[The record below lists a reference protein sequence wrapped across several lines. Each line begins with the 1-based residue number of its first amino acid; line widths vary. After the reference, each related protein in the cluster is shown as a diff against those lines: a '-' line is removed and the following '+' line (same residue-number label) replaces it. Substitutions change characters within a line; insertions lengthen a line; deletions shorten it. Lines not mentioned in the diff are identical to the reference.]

1 VTAAELEALLA
12 ARGVTVGL
20 DGDDLRISAPRGAL
34 DDDLRA
40 ALRAHKTALI
50 ARRRRDD
57 HAIAIIGLASRL
69 PGAPD
74 VDAYWRLLASGRSG
88 VREIPAERWDHRA
101 WFAPE
106 AGAPRFMGHLAD
118 VDQFDAGFFGI
129 SPREARLVDPQQRL
143 FLEIAWE
150 AFESAGVDP
159 TRYAGRNVG
168 VFVGCGGS
176 AYGQRIWPALGPK
189 DYAAGLGSQGFAIPN
204 RTSYFFDFHGPSI
217 LVSTACSASLVALHM
232 ACESLRRGE
241 SELALVGGVNLLLSP
256 AYYLCMAHMGAL
268 SPDGTC
274 RTFDRRAN
282 GIVLGEGVGALL
294 LKPLARAVADG
305 DRVLAVV
312 RGSAVNHDG
321 RSNGLSAPNP
331 GAQAALVRTALAD
344 AGLTAA
350 DIDVVEAHGT
360 GTALGD
366 PMEVEALAEV
376 FAGLPRGSRRLGS
389 VKTNLGHLETAAGVA
404 SLVKIVLA
412 LRHELLP
419 AHLGYEE
426 PSPLLD
432 MDATPF
438 VVNAA
443 ASAWPRGERARRA
456 GVSGFGMGGTNAH
469 VIVEEAPAVAAVA
482 VAAAPAVIALSAA
495 TDDALAAQIA
505 RLDAALAAR
514 PAVALADVART
525 LNAGRAHHARR
536 RAWVVASVAELRAA
550 LAGDPGRSDGPEA
563 ELAAA
568 YLRGEVIDWAAIERG
583 RGGRVIDL
591 PTYAWQHERH
601 WVDVDVNAPMAA
613 ALPGAPAVEAARS
626 AQISDVRIEWETVAE
641 PVPARPARVLVVGDA
656 GDALAEQL
664 PAAVRITDEGAQAL
678 HHRLIAEGEAGVRL
692 DVVCVAGCDGDDLAA
707 AVQANVERALRVVQA
722 LVLARVRARLWLC
735 TRGAIATSA
744 DDPAPSLAQA
754 ALWGLARTV
763 MLEHPELDCRAV
775 DIDAG
780 GAGALAAALAAG
792 DDGEDQLALRGGR
805 RLAARLVSRAATTAA
820 LTLAADAT
828 YLVTGGLGGLGRAVA
843 GWLVEHG
850 ARHLALV
857 GRRVENADVA
867 ALEAAGA
874 RVHLVACDVGDANA
888 LAAAL
893 AELRAAAPPLRGIV
907 HAAGVL
913 DDGVLTQQRWPRFA
927 AVLAGK
933 AFGGAH
939 LDALTQG
946 DALDFFVS
954 FSSLASLV
962 GAPGQANYAA
972 ANACLDALAH
982 AQRRRGRRGIA
993 VHWGP
998 WADAG
1003 MASQLGV
1010 AHLERL
1016 RAQGLERLGAAAALA
1031 AIAGALADGAT
1042 ELGLVD
1048 VDWAHFAAALPP
1060 GRRPPL
1066 LARVLGEIG
1075 AGDDGAGDRLAA
1087 LAPAERRAGLDVLVR
1102 AESARV
1108 LGGDL
1113 ARLDPARPL
1122 AELGLDS
1129 LMAVELRNGLARALG
1144 RALPATLLFDHPTV
1158 GALVDALDVAL
1169 GAARAAIA
1177 PRAARADE
1185 PIAIIGVGLR
1195 MPGGATDLRSFDRQ
1209 LRAGT
1214 DAITEV
1220 PRSRW
1225 DIDALHDADLAAPGK
1240 MYTRW
1245 GAFLPDVFDFDAD
1258 FFGIAPREAVQM
1270 DPQQRLLLEIVWEAF
1285 EDAGI
1290 AAESLVGS
1298 RTGVFVGIGL
1308 SGYGQQQLADR
1319 AQIDAYTA
1327 TGMITSAA
1335 VGRISYVLGLRGPSL
1350 AVETACSSSLVS
1362 VHLACQSL
1370 RAGESDLA
1378 IAGGVNLILSPE
1390 GTIMFS
1396 KARAMSPVGRCKTFD
1411 ASADGYVRGE
1421 GAGVLL
1427 LKPLSKARADGDRVL
1442 AVIRGSA
1449 VGQDGRSGGLTAP
1462 SGPAQEAVVRDALA
1476 VAGVA
1481 PAEVAYLEAHGTGTP
1496 LGDPIELAA
1505 AARVYGEGRDGA
1517 DPLLVGSVKTQIGHL
1532 EMAAGV
1538 AGLLK
1543 VIAALES
1550 EVIAPHLHF
1559 ATPNPHLDWASLP
1572 VKVTTEATAWPAGK
1586 RRLAAVSAFG
1596 FGGTNAH
1603 VVVEAAEAMPVLAVV
1618 AGDAP
1623 ALLVLSAKGEAA
1635 RRQLARLVAARLREP
1650 DAGHAAAW
1658 RELAAAS
1665 ISGRSHLVERLAVVA
1680 ASAAEA
1686 AAALDAFVA
1695 GDARRVWIGRG
1706 GTAAWP
1712 GESSLAEQAQAF
1724 VAGAPPAATRRAHA
1738 RLPLYPWQRER
1749 YALDSAPAAGRW
1761 TLAWTAAEPAE
1772 TPHDAVVFADAL
1784 AIADDADP
1792 IAAALELVAQLRH
1805 RLATT
1810 SGPIWLVTRGVHG
1823 PRPSLAQAAL
1833 WGLGRVLAVEDP
1845 ARFGGLVDLE
1855 AGQALPAL
1863 GAPGEQVA
1871 WRGGVRHVARL
1882 EAVTGPI
1889 VTPPVRADAAY
1900 LITGGSGSL
1909 GLATA
1914 AWLVERGARHLVLV
1928 SRRGGAN
1935 SAALVA
1941 RGARV
1946 AVVAADVGEDAGVAA
1961 ALAAVDGLG
1970 VPLAGVVHAAGVV
1983 RDGLLATLDARDA
1996 EVVLAGK
2003 LRGAHLLDRATRDRT
2018 LDFFVLFS
2026 SSAALLG
2033 AAGQGAYAAANAGL
2047 DALAHARRA
2056 AGLPALSVAF
2066 GPWAG
2071 DGMAARAGE
2080 AAERRWA
2087 AAGMDRLAPD
2097 AALAALGS
2105 LLGGDQAHV
2114 LVAALD
2120 VARLRAALGPAT
2132 PSLLRAPEAATTT
2145 AARPVLREALRARP
2159 ANERARALRSE
2170 LAGALGQ
2177 VLGTGDRAID
2187 PERGFAELGVD
2198 SLLALELR
2206 TRLERELGLALPTT
2220 LVLDHPTIARLADF
2234 LVARL
2239 ADDEAAAP
2247 VIAAGRVSTAYS
2259 DEPIAIIGM
2268 GLRLPGGA
2276 HDPASYWRLLA
2287 GGVDATSEVPADR
2300 WDIDALYDPDPDA
2313 AGGIYT
2319 RRGGFLTEDVA
2330 GFDPGFFGISPRE
2343 AVPMDPQQR
2352 LLLEVAWEALEHAGQ
2367 APPALR
2373 GTRAGIFVGIGI
2385 NDYGTL
2391 QGRGAE
2397 LTSID
2402 AYRGTGNGYCF
2413 SAGRLSYHLGL
2424 QGPSLAVDTACSSSL
2439 VAIHLAAQSLRTG
2452 ESDIALAGGVHLML
2466 APETMVLLCRTRALS
2481 PDGRCKTFSA
2491 AADGYGRG
2499 EGAAV
2504 VVLKRLSDA
2513 LAAGDRVDAV
2523 LRATSVNHDGPSSG
2537 LTVPNGPAQ
2546 EAVIRHALDR
2556 AGVAPADVSYVEA
2569 HGTGTALGDPMEL
2582 QALADVYGAGR
2593 RAPLRVGSVKTNLGH
2608 LEAASGIAGLLKVVL
2623 ALGHE
2628 EIPPHLHLGTPS
2640 PHIPWAR
2647 LPVEVPTAPTPWRGP
2662 GRIAGVSSFGLSGTN
2677 AHVLVQ
2683 AAPARV
2689 SASHAVAAQA
2699 WCVPLSARSDAAL
2712 AQLAA
2717 RLAAHLRAD
2726 GSIGVAE
2733 VATTMGRGRAHLA
2746 RRRAI
2751 VATSRDELLAGL
2763 DAVIA
2768 GADVPAP
2775 RIAFQL
2781 DAGALA
2787 DARRLLAAGV
2797 EPEWLLGDDV
2807 IAACLAGVLDEAAAR
2822 RWIDR
2827 LAAGVT
2833 ADDLEQVV
2841 AGTALAAPTR
2851 TVISSV
2857 TGRALSAGDAQSP
2870 SHWRRLVE
2878 PRRADARR
2886 AAEQAGATTFITP
2899 GARPLAEVVAVL
2911 YEAGVELD
2919 WRPLTADRPPV
2930 PLPTYPWQKRRYWF
2944 AEAPAARERRLD
2956 PGQPLVGD
2964 HRVGGEA
2971 VFPAA
2976 GYLELLSARARAPL
2990 ADLVIEAPL
2999 IVASSRRLRVRVEG
3013 AQASVESRGDGDT
3026 AWIRHATARVAGT
3039 AVAPAPMID
3048 LAAIRARSAQAV
3060 EAEAFYAGMRGEG
3073 LAYGPLYQRVARVH
3087 LAASEALGELG
3098 APDPDGFGVHP
3109 ALLDGCLQVF
3119 GAASLTVG
3127 RRGTFLPVAVARY
3140 EVHAAIPA
3148 GAPLFAHARLEAADA
3163 DGLAG
3168 SVVLTDA
3175 TGRVLVSAEGLHF
3188 RRADAAALNVR
3199 AELCVGRVRWQPI
3212 AASPRSMRLTV
3223 TGWDELVRFSDAAG
3237 EDGVVLVDVGVDE
3250 ALATIQRLARGERPP
3265 RLWLVTRTGNGA
3277 LLGLG
3282 RTADLEHPELR
3293 CTRIALDGDA
3303 TAEYLHAALGADPR
3317 ERELAVHAGAVH
3329 GARLAVVPAPA
3340 APAAVLAG
3348 TVLVTGGLG
3357 ALGLAIA
3364 AYLVERG
3371 VRSLHLVGRSPPS
3384 VDAAAIIAGLRARGA
3399 SVVSHAVDV
3408 ADPVAL
3414 TGALAGVRLAG
3425 IVHAAGVLDDGV
3437 LLEQTAE
3444 RSARVLAPKV
3454 RGGDA
3459 VAELARAHRP
3469 AFVLFTS
3476 STAALLGAA
3485 GQGAYAAA
3493 NAHLDALAV
3502 TLRSEGLAATSI
3514 QWGTW
3519 SGAGMAGRQAPA
3531 HGKRLAALGL
3541 QPVDAD
3547 DAARALDG
3555 ILGAASDAVVSVVRL
3570 DRRQARAALRGGQGP
3585 ALLDD
3590 LAPAD
3595 APAATADALVRLA
3608 ALAPA
3613 ARRAEIEAIVHAHA
3627 ARVLLLA
3634 DDQAIDPDAPL
3645 GQLGLDSLMAI
3656 ELRNALA
3663 ATFAAPFPATLLF
3676 DRPTLRALTDH
3687 LLESFAPPEPAL
3699 VPAPAPRAAATS
3711 DAIAVIG
3718 VGCRFPGGADGPA
3731 AYWRLLAGGVDAISD
3746 VPAGR
3751 WDMGRY
3757 FDADPET
3764 PGTMYSRRGGFVADL
3779 ERFDAHF
3786 FGISPVE
3793 ARSMDPQQRLLLEV
3807 AWESLEHAGVVPAAL
3822 SGSDTGVFVGI
3833 GASGYASEAMKSGD
3847 LSQIDAY
3854 AATGN
3859 TSSAAVGRLSY
3870 TLGLTGPNVSIDTA
3884 CSSSLVAVHLA
3895 CQSLR
3900 LGESRLALAG
3910 GVNVLLSPEVSVMV
3924 SKARM
3929 LSPEGRCKAFDA
3941 SADGYVRAEG
3951 CGVVV
3956 LKRLDDAIADGD
3968 VVRAVIRGTAVNQD
3982 GRSSGL
3988 TAPSGPAQEAVI
4000 TRALAAAG
4008 VAGADVGYVE
4018 AHGTGTA
4025 LGDPIELQSLDA
4037 ALGRDRDV
4045 RLLVGSVK
4053 TNIGHLEMAAGV
4065 AGLIKIVLAFAH
4077 EQLPASLHLK
4087 TPNPHIPWDRLAIDV
4102 VRERRAWPRNG
4113 APRLA
4118 GLSSFGFSGTNA
4130 HAILAEP
4137 PAIARARLPD
4147 GRGLVLICA
4156 RTDGGLRA
4164 LARAYAEA
4172 WREHPDWTVAAVAAA
4187 THSTRSRHERRLAV
4201 VASDAAAAIDA
4212 LERYAGGADA
4222 AVVHGRVLPPAQRR
4236 VRLVGDDAGE
4246 RDAWAAW
4253 GIVSAGDDPTGVQV
4267 VTLGARDRLRQLA
4280 ELVVRGVE
4288 PDWAV
4293 VDGIRGKTHLDLP
4306 TYAWQRQR
4314 FWLDAAPVTRVAH
4327 PWLDSGAARLSIV
4340 DAAWLADHRVYDR
4353 VIVPGAALV
4362 ELALAAHD
4370 GQALEA
4376 VVLHEALVL
4385 DDDAVTVAVSSDGDG
4400 FQVRS
4405 RDDGGDEP
4413 VHVSGRLV
4421 PAGPLASGDLAAL
4434 SARCP
4439 AAIPVN
4445 RFYDALAARGMA
4457 YGPGFQTL
4465 ATLAVGD
4472 GEAVARLAVRAGD
4485 GFRVHPAILD
4495 GALQALGGALASTG
4509 GDRVRLPVRLGRVT
4523 LGTARTPAWAH
4534 ARVRGG
4540 DGDDVLG
4547 DVTLYDDT
4555 GAAVVSLAE
4564 VTLRAVDPATLRA
4577 LEAARV
4583 QRHAYALTWQPAPA
4597 AATSLAGRRWAV
4609 VLDEAGVGTRLAAR
4623 LEDAGA
4629 EVVRVTDAAAL
4640 AGQTLDGVVHLAAL
4654 DADGLGDPLAALER
4668 VCAPALAVVQAITGT
4683 PRLVLVTRG
4692 AIDGSAPLQAAL
4704 WGLGRSVAVERPE
4717 LAATLVDLDPAR
4729 PASAPDEL
4737 VATIAAIDTDG
4748 DESQIA
4754 WRDGLRQ
4761 VARLERTRLA
4771 RSTRSLRADASYLV
4785 TGGLGALGLH
4795 AARELALLGA
4805 RHLVLLGRS
4814 VPDAAATEAIAALAA
4829 DGVQIRTAGVD
4840 VADKGALAAVLANL
4854 DAPLAGIVHAAGVL
4868 DDALLAG
4875 QSWPSFARVLAAK
4888 VLGALHLRALTRR
4901 QPLDFTVH
4909 YTSTAGLLGAAGQAN
4924 YAAANAVL
4932 DALAAGDRS
4941 DGRATSS
4948 IAWGAWSGGGMA
4960 SKSGADRRGDTFGPL
4975 APDEGRAALAAVLA
4989 AAPASVAFARVRWR
5003 RISRAPRWLSSLV
5016 GDSTARTPRADL
5028 AALEPAARA
5037 ERVAALLR
5045 GELRRA
5051 LGLADD
5057 EPVPG
5062 DVELSALGV
5071 DSLLAIEVP
5080 QVLGALFGLSFAS
5093 SLLHDHPTVDAL
5105 TAHIASRLATAA
5117 PAAPAVLVLRRAA
5130 SRAPLVCLGGAP
5142 GDALYLGALSRHL
5155 PDQPFYALE
5164 APGLDG
5170 LRAPLDT
5177 IEAIAAHHIAEVRQ
5191 ARGADS
5197 APWLLAG
5204 HSFGGFVA
5212 VEMARQLRAAGD
5224 AVGLVALFDS
5234 VGVDWN
5240 DAELPF
5246 TDDWVGAEL
5255 ARVLFATAGERHPGL
5270 GWDALAA
5277 LAPRDRV
5284 RRLVGHDAL
5293 ASRLVAVMKA
5303 NLEAMVRYRVGSTP
5317 GELHLFR
5324 AAEPLA
5330 GVLADQFEYATAPDL
5345 GWGAATG
5352 ARVHVHEVPGNHF
5365 SMMGEPHVRALAAAL
5380 GRVLAAGNT
5389 SRREARA

>member
-1 VTAAELEALLA
+1 VTAAELEAVLA
-12 ARGVTVGL
+12 ARGVTVAV
-20 DGDDLRISAPRGAL
+20 DGEDLRISAPRGAL
-34 DDDLRA
+34 DDELRA
-40 ALRAHKTALI
+40 ALRAHKAALI
-50 ARRRRDD
+50 ARRRGDD
-57 HAIAIIGLASRL
+57 HAIAIIGMAGRL

-74 VDAYWRLLASGRSG
+74 VEAYWRLLIEGRSG
-88 VREIPAERWDHRA
+88 VREIPAERWDHRV

-106 AGAPRFMGHLAD
+106 ASAPRFIGHLAD

-129 SPREARLVDPQQRL
+129 SPREARLLDPQQRL
-143 FLEIAWE
+143 FLETAWE

-241 SELALVGGVNLLLSP
+241 SELALAGGVNLLLSP

-282 GIVLGEGVGALL
+282 GIVLGEGVGAVL
-294 LKPLARAVADG
+294 LKPLVRAVADG

-321 RSNGLSAPNP
+321 RSNGMAAPNP
-331 GAQAALVRTALAD
+331 GAQAALVRAALAD
-344 AGLTAA
+344 AGLAAA

-376 FAGLPRGSRRLGS
+376 FAGVARGSMRLGS

-412 LRHELLP
+412 LQHEVLP

-432 MDATPF
+432 MAATPF

-443 ASAWPRGERARRA
+443 ASAWPRGERPRRA

-469 VIVEEAPAVAAVA
+469 VIVEEPPAVAAP
-482 VAAAPAVIALSAA
+482 AAAAGPVVVTLSAA
-495 TDDALAAQIA
+495 TDDALTAQIE
-505 RLDAALAAR
+505 RLAAALAAR

-525 LNAGRAHHARR
+525 LNAGRAHLARR

-550 LAGDPGRSDGPEA
+550 LAGDAGRGEGPEA
-563 ELAAA
+563 ALAAA
-568 YLRGEVIDWAAIERG
+568 YLRGEAIDWAAIERG

-591 PTYAWQHERH
+591 PTYPWQHERH
-601 WVDVDVNAPMAA
+601 WVDVDVNAPMVAA
-613 ALPGAPAVEAARS
+613 VPAPEVTA
-626 AQISDVRIEWETVAE
+626 
-641 PVPARPARVLVVGDA
+641 ARPARISDLRLAWEAAPAAASVAPARVVIVGDE
-656 GDALAEQL
+656 D
-664 PAAVRITDEGAQAL
+664 AQAL
-678 HHRLIAEGEAGVRL
+678 HHRLVAAGEAGERL
-692 DVVCVAGCDGDDLAA
+692 DVVCRAPAGRELADA
-707 AVQANVERALRVVQA
+707 QAGLERALRAVQA

-735 TRGAIATSA
+735 TRGAVATSVE
-744 DDPAPSLAQA
+744 DPAPSLAQA

-763 MLEHPELDCRAV
+763 MLEHPELDCRA
-775 DIDAG
+775 IDLEEGSDAEVT
-780 GAGALAAALAAG
+780 AAIAA
-792 DDGEDQLALRGGR
+792 DDGEDQIALRGGR
-805 RLAARLVSRAATTAA
+805 RLVARLTARAAAVAA
-820 LTLAADAT
+820 PVLAADAT

-843 GWLVEHG
+843 SWLVAHG
-850 ARHLALV
+850 ARHVALL
-857 GRRVENADVA
+857 GRRVDGADVT

-874 RVHLVACDVGDANA
+874 RVHLVACDVADRGA

-893 AELRAAAPPLRGIV
+893 DGLRAVAPPLRGVV

-933 AFGGAH
+933 AFGAVH
-939 LDALTQG
+939 LDALTEG
-946 DALDFFVS
+946 DGLDFFVS

-982 AQRRRGRRGIA
+982 AQRQRGRRGIA

-998 WADAG
+998 WADG
-1003 MASQLGV
+1003 MAGQLGAAHV
-1010 AHLERL
+1010 ARL
-1016 RAQGLERLGAAAALA
+1016 RAQGLEQLAADAALA
-1031 AIAGALADGAT
+1031 ALGGALAADVT
-1042 ELGLVD
+1042 ELALVD
-1048 VDWAHFAAALPP
+1048 IDWERFAAALPP

-1066 LARVLGEIG
+1066 LAHVLGAGGDGG
-1075 AGDDGAGDRLAA
+1075 ATEGDRLAA
-1087 LAPAERRAGLDVLVR
+1087 LAPAARRAGLDALVR
-1102 AESARV
+1102 AESGKV
-1108 LGGDL
+1108 VGGDP
-1113 ARLDPARPL
+1113 ARLDAARPL

-1158 GALVDALDVAL
+1158 AALVDALDAEL
-1169 GAARAAIA
+1169 GAARVAIA
-1177 PRAARADE
+1177 PMAARADE

-1195 MPGGATDLRSFDRQ
+1195 MPGGASDLASFDRQ

-1220 PRSRW
+1220 PRWRW
-1225 DIDALHDADLAAPGK
+1225 DIDALYDPDPATPGT
-1240 MYTRW
+1240 MATRW
-1245 GAFLPDVFDFDAD
+1245 GAFLPDVDHFDAD
-1258 FFGIAPREAVQM
+1258 FFGVAPREAVQM
-1270 DPQQRLLLEIVWEAF
+1270 DPQQRLLLEIVWEAC

-1290 AAESLVGS
+1290 AATSLSGT

-1308 SGYGQQQLADR
+1308 SGYGQQQLAER
-1319 AQIDAYTA
+1319 ARIDAYTA

-1335 VGRISYVLGLRGPSL
+1335 VGRVSYVLGLRGPSL

-1370 RAGESDLA
+1370 RAGESELA

-1421 GAGVLL
+1421 GAGVVL
-1427 LKPLSKARADGDRVL
+1427 LKPLSRARADGDRVL

-1505 AARVYGEGRDGA
+1505 AARVYGEGRAAD

-1543 VIAALES
+1543 VVAAMQS
-1550 EVIAPHLHF
+1550 EVIAPHLHL

-1572 VKVTTEATAWPAGK
+1572 VKVTTAATAWPAGK
-1586 RRLAAVSAFG
+1586 RRLAAISAFG

-1603 VVVEAAEAMPVLAVV
+1603 VVVEAPGDAAPAA
-1618 AGDAP
+1618 AGDGA
-1623 ALLVLSAKGEAA
+1623 ALLVLSARSEPA
-1635 RRQLARLVAARLREP
+1635 RRALAVRMAARLREP
-1650 DAGHAAAW
+1650 GAAW
-1658 RELAAAS
+1658 TDIAAAS
-1665 ISGRSHLVERLAVVA
+1665 ISGRSHLPERLAVVA
-1680 ASAAEA
+1680 SGAVEA
-1686 AAALDAFVA
+1686 AAALESFVA
-1695 GDARRVWIGRG
+1695 GDPSGVWIGRA

-1712 GESSLAEQAQAF
+1712 ADGALTEQAEAF
-1724 VAGAPPAATRRAHA
+1724 VAGAAPVATRRAHA

-1749 YALDSAPAAGRW
+1749 FALDDVDTAGRWALAWTPAPAA
-1761 TLAWTAAEPAE
+1761 A
-1772 TPHDAVVFADAL
+1772 TPPGAVVFTDAL
-1784 AIADDADP
+1784 ELADDADP
-1792 IAAALELVAQLRH
+1792 VAAALWLAERLRAC
-1805 RLATT
+1805 LSATT
-1810 SGPIWLVTRGVHG
+1810 GPIWLVTRGVHG
-1823 PRPSLAQAAL
+1823 ARPALPQAAL
-1833 WGLGRVLAVEDP
+1833 WGLGRVLAVEEP

-1855 AGQALPAL
+1855 PGQDVPAL
-1863 GAPGEQVA
+1863 GPAGEQAA

-1882 EAVTGPI
+1882 EPVTGAAAPSH
-1889 VTPPVRADAAY
+1889 VRADAAY
-1900 LITGGSGSL
+1900 LVTGGTGSL

-1914 AWLVERGARHLVLV
+1914 AWLAERGAGGLVLV
-1928 SRRGGAN
+1928 ARRGAGGADA
-1935 SAALVA
+1935 AALAALAA
-1941 RGARV
+1941 RTRV
-1946 AVVAADVGEDAGVAA
+1946 EVVAADVAEERGVAD
-1961 ALAAVDGLG
+1961 ALAAVDRLGL
-1970 VPLAGVVHAAGVV
+1970 PLAGVIHAAGVV
-1983 RDGLLATLDARDA
+1983 RDGLLASLDRADA

-2003 LRGAHLLDRATRDRT
+2003 LRGALALDRATRDRG
-2018 LDFFVLFS
+2018 LDLFVLFS

-2071 DGMAARAGE
+2071 GGMAERAGE

-2087 AAGMDRLAPD
+2087 AAGMDRVSPE
-2097 AALAALGS
+2097 AALRGLGA
-2105 LLGGDQAHV
+2105 LLGGAHAHV

-2120 VARLRAALGPAT
+2120 VARMRSALGAAT
-2132 PSLLRAPEAATTT
+2132 PSLLRPLDVAVAP
-2145 AARPVLREALRARP
+2145 ARPALREALLALP
-2159 ANERARALRSE
+2159 AAERARALRGQ
-2170 LAGALGQ
+2170 LAEQLGE
-2177 VLGTGDRAID
+2177 VLGGARAID

-2206 TRLERELGLALPTT
+2206 SRLERELGLELPTT

-2234 LVARL
+2234 LVGRL
-2239 ADDEAAAP
+2239 ADAVVVAP
-2247 VIAAGRVSTAYS
+2247 VIAVAPAAYP

-2268 GLRLPGGA
+2268 GLRLPGGVR
-2276 HDPASYWRLLA
+2276 DPASYWRLLA
-2287 GGVDATSEVPADR
+2287 GGIDATGEVPADR

-2313 AGGIYT
+2313 PGAIYT
-2319 RRGGFLTEDVA
+2319 RRGGFLTDDVA
-2330 GFDPGFFGISPRE
+2330 GFDPGFFGISARE
-2343 AVPMDPQQR
+2343 AIPMDPQQR

-2367 APPALR
+2367 APPSLR

-2391 QGRGAE
+2391 QSGAA
-2397 LTSID
+2397 LSSID

-2452 ESDIALAGGVHLML
+2452 ECDVALAGGVHLML

-2504 VVLKRLSDA
+2504 IVLKRLSDA
-2513 LAAGDRVDAV
+2513 LAAGDRIDAV

-2546 EAVIRHALDR
+2546 EAVIRHALAR
-2556 AGVAPADVSYVEA
+2556 AGVAPADVDYVEA

-2582 QALADVYGAGR
+2582 TALAAVYGAGR

-2647 LPVEVPTAPTPWRGP
+2647 LPVEVPTRRAAWRGP
-2662 GRIAGVSSFGLSGTN
+2662 RRIAGVSSFGLSGTN
-2677 AHVLVQ
+2677 AHVLVE

-2689 SASHAVAAQA
+2689 AAAVTAQP

-2726 GSIGVAE
+2726 ASVGVAE
-2733 VATTMGRGRAHLA
+2733 VAATMGRGRAHLE
-2746 RRRAI
+2746 RRAAI

-2763 DAVIA
+2763 GAVTA
-2768 GADVPAP
+2768 GADHAAP
-2775 RIAFQL
+2775 HIAL
-2781 DAGALA
+2781 EVDAVALA

-2797 EPEWLLGDDV
+2797 EPGWLLGDDV
-2807 IAACLAGVLDEAAAR
+2807 IAACLAGVIDEPAALRLRALLDGGAS
-2822 RWIDR
+2822 
-2827 LAAGVT
+2827 
-2833 ADDLEQVV
+2833 ADDIEHAV
-2841 AGTALAAPTR
+2841 AEMDLSAPR
-2851 TVISSV
+2851 WPVLSSV
-2857 TGRALSAGDAQSP
+2857 TGRLLSAGDAQSP

-2878 PRRADARR
+2878 PRRDVRR
-2886 AAEQAGATTFITP
+2886 AAEQAGATLVVTP
-2899 GARPLAEVVAVL
+2899 GATPLAAIAADLYVRGVA
-2911 YEAGVELD
+2911 LD
-2919 WRPLTADRPPV
+2919 WRPLTADLPPV

-2944 AEAPAARERRLD
+2944 AESPRAQGRRVDPAEA
-2956 PGQPLVGD
+2956 LVAD
-2964 HRVGGEA
+2964 HRVGGEG

-2999 IVASSRRLRVRVEG
+2999 IVAAPRRLRVAMDG
-3013 AQASVESRGDGDT
+3013 AQVSVESRGDDDG
-3026 AWIRHATARVAGT
+3026 AWVRHATARVGT
-3039 AVAPAPMID
+3039 GGAVAAAAVDID
-3048 LAAIRARSAQAV
+3048 VAAVRARAV
-3060 EAEAFYAGMRGEG
+3060 QTVAAEAFYAGMRGEG
-3073 LAYGPLYQRVARVH
+3073 LGYGPLYQRVARVH
-3087 LAASEALGELG
+3087 LAPSEALGELT
-3098 APDPDGFGVHP
+3098 APDADGFAVHP

-3127 RRGTFLPVAVARY
+3127 RQGTYLPVAVARY
-3140 EVHAAIPA
+3140 QVHAAIPA
-3148 GAPLFAHARLEAADA
+3148 GTSLLAHAVLETADS

-3168 SVVLTDA
+3168 RVVLADGD
-3175 TGRVLVSAEGLHF
+3175 GRALVSLDGVHF
-3188 RRADAAALNVR
+3188 RRADAAALGR
-3199 AELCVGRVRWQPI
+3199 AELCLGRLRWQPI
-3212 AASPRSMRLTV
+3212 AAGAAPRPTV
-3223 TGWDELVRFSDAAG
+3223 VGWDEVVRRPDEVG
-3237 EDGVVLVDVGVDE
+3237 DDGLVLVDVGLDD
-3250 ALATIQRLARGERPP
+3250 ALAAIQRLARRERPP
-3265 RLWLVTRTGNGA
+3265 RLWLVTRTGDGA

-3293 CTRIALDGDA
+3293 CTRIALDRDA
-3303 TAEYLHAALGADPR
+3303 TIEHLHLALGADPR
-3317 ERELAVHAGAVH
+3317 ERELLVRAGVVHA
-3329 GARLAVVPAPA
+3329 ARLAITSAPAPA
-3340 APAAVLAG
+3340 TAALTGAVLI
-3348 TVLVTGGLG
+3348 TGGLG
-3357 ALGLAIA
+3357 ALGLATA
-3364 AYLVERG
+3364 AYLVDRG
-3371 VRSLHLVGRSPPS
+3371 VRALHLVGRSAPS
-3384 VDAAAIIAGLRARGA
+3384 ADAGAALTALRAAGA
-3399 SVVSHAVDV
+3399 AVTVHAADV
-3408 ADPVAL
+3408 ADVAAL
-3414 TGALAGVRLAG
+3414 AAALAGVHLAG

-3437 LLEQTAE
+3437 LLEQTAA
-3444 RSARVLAPKV
+3444 RCARVLAPKV
-3454 RGGDA
+3454 QGGDA
-3459 VAELARAHRP
+3459 IAALARAHRP
-3469 AFVLFTS
+3469 VFVLLYS

-3493 NAHLDALAV
+3493 NAHLDALAAE
-3502 TLRSEGLAATSI
+3502 LRAEGIAATAI

-3519 SGAGMAGRQAPA
+3519 SGAGMAVRQAPA

-3541 QPVDAD
+3541 QPI
-3547 DAARALDG
+3547 DAADAAQALDA
-3555 ILGAASDAVVSVVRL
+3555 ILAGTDAVVSVVRL
-3570 DRRQARAALRGGQGP
+3570 DRRQARAALRGGHGP

-3590 LAPAD
+3590 LAPAEA
-3595 APAATADALVRLA
+3595 APSSDALARLA

-3613 ARRAEIEAIVHAHA
+3613 ARRAELESIVHAHA
-3627 ARVLLLA
+3627 ARVLLVP

-3663 ATFAAPFPATLLF
+3663 ATFGAPLPATLLF
-3676 DRPTLRALTDH
+3676 DRPTLRALADH
-3687 LLESFAPPEPAL
+3687 LEAL
-3699 VPAPAPRAAATS
+3699 AAPAATTVPVQRTVAS
-3711 DAIAVIG
+3711 DDAIAVIG

-3731 AYWRLLAGGVDAISD
+3731 AFWRLLADGVDAISD

-3751 WDMGRY
+3751 WDLGKY

-3822 SGSDTGVFVGI
+3822 AGSEAGVFMGI

-3900 LGESRLALAG
+3900 LGESSLALAG

-3929 LSPEGRCKAFDA
+3929 LAPDGRCKAFDA

-3956 LKRLDDAIADGD
+3956 LKRLADAIADGD
-3968 VVRAVIRGTAVNQD
+3968 VVRAVIRGSAVNQD

-3988 TAPSGPAQEAVI
+3988 TAPSGRAQEAVI
-4000 TRALAAAG
+4000 RRALSVAG
-4008 VAGADVGYVE
+4008 VAGKDVGYVE

-4037 ALGRDRDV
+4037 VLGRERAAP
-4045 RLLVGSVK
+4045 LLVGSVK

-4065 AGLIKIVLAFAH
+4065 AGLIKVVLAFAH
-4077 EQLPASLHLK
+4077 DQLPASLHLR
-4087 TPNPHIPWDRLAIDV
+4087 TPNPHIPWDAIAVDV
-4102 VRERRAWPRNG
+4102 VRERRAWTRTG

-4137 PAIARARLPD
+4137 PAVTAPALPA

-4156 RTDGGLRA
+4156 RTEGALRA
-4164 LARAYAEA
+4164 LARAYAAA
-4172 WREHPDWTVAAVAAA
+4172 WRANPAWTVAAVAAA
-4187 THSTRSRHERRLAV
+4187 THTTRSRHERRLAV
-4201 VASDAAAAIDA
+4201 VADDAAAAIA
-4212 LERYAGGADA
+4212 VLEHFAAGGDA
-4222 AVVHGRVLPPAQRR
+4222 GVHGRVLPPAQRR
-4236 VRLVGDDAGE
+4236 VRVAGDDAE
-4246 RDAWAAW
+4246 RAAWAAW
-4253 GIVSAGDDPTGVQV
+4253 GVADDPGGAQV
-4267 VTLGARDRLRQLA
+4267 VTGAGDRLAQLA

-4288 PDWAV
+4288 PDWAA
-4293 VDGIRGKTHLDLP
+4293 VDGVRGKIHLDLP

-4314 FWLDAAPVTRVAH
+4314 FWLDDAPAARAAPH
-4327 PWLDSGAARLSIV
+4327 PWLDGALARLST
-4340 DAAWLADHRVYDR
+4340 AMAPWLADHRVHGR
-4353 VIVPGAALV
+4353 VIVPGAALI
-4362 ELALAAHD
+4362 ELALAAND
-4370 GQALEA
+4370 GQALED
-4376 VVLHEALVL
+4376 VRLHEALVL
-4385 DDDAVTVAVSSDGDG
+4385 DDDGTVTVTLGGDADT
-4400 FQVRS
+4400 FQLRS
-4405 RDDGGDEP
+4405 RDDGDDP
-4413 VHVSGRLV
+4413 VHVSGRVV
-4421 PAGPLASGDLAAL
+4421 PAGALAAADLPAL

-4439 AAIPVN
+4439 APIPAL
-4445 RFYDALAARGMA
+4445 RLYDALAARGMA
-4457 YGPGFQTL
+4457 YGPAFQTL
-4465 ATLAVGD
+4465 ATLAVGAN
-4472 GEAVARLAVRAGD
+4472 EAIARLAERPGD
-4485 GFRVHPAILD
+4485 GFRVHPAVLD
-4495 GALQALGGALASTG
+4495 GALQALGAALASTG
-4509 GDRVRLPVRLGRVT
+4509 DDRVRLPVRLGRVT
-4523 LGTARTPAWAH
+4523 LGAPRAPAWAH
-4534 ARVRGG
+4534 ARVRTPDSSG
-4540 DGDDVLG
+4540 DVRG
-4547 DVTLYDDT
+4547 DVTLYDEA
-4555 GAAVVSLAE
+4555 GAAVVALAD
-4564 VTLRAVDPATLRA
+4564 VALRAVDAAALRG

-4583 QRHAYALTWQPAPA
+4583 QRHAYALTWRPAPA
-4597 AATSLAGRRWAV
+4597 TAASLAGQRWAIV
-4609 VLDEAGVGTRLAAR
+4609 HDEAGVGARLAAR
-4623 LEDAGA
+4623 LAEAGA
-4629 EVVRVTDAAAL
+4629 IVVAASA
-4640 AGQTLDGVVHLAAL
+4640 APVDGVVHLAAL
-4654 DADGLGDPLAALER
+4654 DADGLAGAPLAALER
-4668 VCAPALAVVQAITGT
+4668 VCAPALATAQSITSA
-4683 PRLVLVTRG
+4683 RLVLVTRG
-4692 AIDGSAPLQAAL
+4692 AIDGGAPLQAAL
-4704 WGLGRSVAVERPE
+4704 WGLGRSLAVERPE
-4717 LAATLVDLDPAR
+4717 VATTLVDLDPGR
-4729 PASAPDEL
+4729 PDRSLDDLIATLASRDDE
-4737 VATIAAIDTDG
+4737 T
-4748 DESQIA
+4748 QIA
-4754 WRDGLRQ
+4754 WRDGARQ

-4771 RSTRSLRADASYLV
+4771 GPRVPRTLRADAAYLV

-4795 AARELALLGA
+4795 AARELVALGA
-4805 RHLVLLGRS
+4805 RHLVLLARS
-4814 VPDAAATEAIAALAA
+4814 APDAAAAEAIAAIGADVRVLAA
-4829 DGVQIRTAGVD
+4829 D
-4840 VADKGALAAVLANL
+4840 VADREALAAALATV
-4854 DAPLAGIVHAAGVL
+4854 DPPLAGIVHAAGVL
-4868 DDALLAG
+4868 DDGLLAA
-4875 QSWPSFARVLAAK
+4875 QSWPRFARVLAAK

-4909 YTSTAGLLGAAGQAN
+4909 YTSTAGVLGAAGQAN

-4932 DALAAGDRS
+4932 DALAAADRS
-4941 DGRATSS
+4941 AGRATSS
-4948 IAWGAWSGGGMA
+4948 VAWGAWSGGGMA
-4960 SKSGADRRGDTFGPL
+4960 SRSGADRRGDAFGAL

-4989 AAPASVAFARVRWR
+4989 AAPASVAFARVHWR
-5003 RISRAPRWLSSLV
+5003 RIAGAPRWLSSLA
-5016 GDSTARTPRADL
+5016 GDGGGARTPRADL
-5028 AALEPAARA
+5028 AALAPAARA
-5037 ERVAALLR
+5037 ERIAALLR
-5045 GELRRA
+5045 AELRRA

-5062 DVELSALGV
+5062 DALLSALGV

-5080 QVLGALFGLSFAS
+5080 QVLAALFGLPFAS
-5093 SLLHDHPTVDAL
+5093 TLLHDHPTLDAL
-5105 TAHIASRLATAA
+5105 TAHIAARFGTTA
-5117 PAAPAVLVLRRAA
+5117 PTAPAVLVLRRAA
-5130 SRAPLVCLGGAP
+5130 TRAPLICLGGAP
-5142 GDALYLGALSRHL
+5142 GDALYLGALARHL

-5170 LRAPLDT
+5170 LRAPLTT
-5177 IEAIAAHHIAEVRQ
+5177 IEAIAAHHLAELR
-5191 ARGADS
+5191 RTREPGA

-5212 VEMARQLRAAGD
+5212 VEMARQLRAAGEP
-5224 AVGLVALFDS
+5224 VGLVALLDS
-5234 VGVDWN
+5234 VGVEWN
-5240 DAELPF
+5240 DAAPI
-5246 TDDWVGAEL
+5246 TDEWVAGEL
-5255 ARVLFATAGERHPGL
+5255 ARVLFYTAGDRHPGL
-5270 GWDALAA
+5270 TWETVEALPPAERA
-5277 LAPRDRV
+5277 
-5284 RRLVGHDAL
+5284 RRLVGHDGL
-5293 ASRLVAVMKA
+5293 AARLVAVMKA
-5303 NLEAMVRYRVGSTP
+5303 NLEAMVRYRVGPMP
-5317 GELHLFR
+5317 GALHLFR

-5330 GVLADQFEYATAPDL
+5330 GVLAGQFEYAAAPDL
-5345 GWGAATG
+5345 GWAAATG

-5365 SMMGEPHVRALAAAL
+5365 SMMGEPHVQALAAAL
-5380 GRVLAAGNT
+5380 ARVLAED
-5389 SRREARA
+5389 RREVRA